1 MAQRDKSWHSLLAG
15 ATAGAVEGF
24 VTYPTE
30 FVKTRS
36 QFSGRH
42 EKPLEIIRSTLQ
54 TKGITGLYSGASA
67 LIVGNA
73 AKAGVRFLT
82 YDSIKSLLADKDGKV
97 SAPRSLAAGL
107 GAGIMESIFAVT
119 PSETIKVKMI
129 QDAKSPNPRFR
140 GLIHGTRT
148 IIQEEGIFGIYRGL
162 LPVMMRQG
170 ANSAVRF
177 TTYTTLKQFVQGNT
191 RPGQTLPS
199 SITFAIGGMAGLVT
213 VYATMPF
220 DVVKTRMQSLD
231 AKKQYR
237 NTFHCIYRTFTEEG
251 ILQFW
256 AGTTPRLVRLVI
268 SGGVTFSVY
277 ERVAAFLRTNL

>member
-1 MAQRDKSWHSLLAG
+1 MAGKDQPWHSLLAG
-15 ATAGAVEGF
+15 ATAGAMEGF
-24 VTYPTE
+24 ITYPTE

-36 QFSGRH
+36 QFGGKH
-42 EKPLEIIRSTLQ
+42 EKPIEIIRSTLRD
-54 TKGITGLYSGASA
+54 KGIKGLYSGAPA
-67 LIVGNA
+67 LIIGNA

-82 YDSIKSLLADKDGKV
+82 YDSLKSLLADKDGKV

-119 PSETIKVKMI
+119 PSETIKTKLI
-129 QDAKSPNPRFR
+129 QDAKSPNPRFH
-140 GLIHGTRT
+140 GLIHGSRL
-148 IIQEEGIFGIYRGL
+148 IIQEEGIRGIYRGL
-162 LPVMMRQG
+162 FPVMMRQG

-213 VYATMPF
+213 VYATMPL

-231 AKKQYR
+231 ARVQYR
-237 NTFHCIYRTFTEEG
+237 NSFHCMYRIFTEEG
-251 ILQFW
+251 ILRFW
-256 AGTTPRLVRLVI
+256 TGTTPRLLRLVI

-277 ERVAAFLRTNL
+277 ERVASFLRTHA